1 MTYVPKEGFGNLF
14 RNRKTKDTQP
24 DMKGDVMWKGEL
36 LEVAG
41 WTKEGKNGKFLSL
54 KVQSK
59 SDQFQQGMEQARQP
73 LQEEQK
79 QEDFHDDDI
88 PF

>member
-14 RNRKTKDTQP
+14 RNRKTKETQP
-24 DMKGDVMWKGEL
+24 DMKGEVMWKGEL

-59 SDQFQQGMEQARQP
+59 SEQFQQGMEQAKAA
-73 LQEEQK
+73 LK
-79 QEDFHDDDI
+79 TDDFPDDPI

>member
-14 RNRKTKDTQP
+14 RNRKTKETQP
-24 DMKGDVMWKGEL
+24 DMKGEVMWKGEL

-59 SDQFQQGMEQARQP
+59 SEQFQQGMEQAKDA
-73 LQEEQK
+73 LK
-79 QEDFHDDDI
+79 TDDFPDDEI